1 MCSHDLLAH
10 SVMTHCQELGLR
22 VPEDISI
29 IGFDDL
35 QFCAYTNPPLTTI
48 KQNRIQLGK
57 SAFYAISSLLNNV
70 SISTLLL
77 HTELI
82 IRSSAST
89 VPDKAPVFYIK
100 NRTK

>member
-10 SVMTHCQELGLR
+10 AVMTHCQELGLR
-22 VPEDISI
+22 VPKDISI

-82 IRSSAST
+82 PRDST
-89 VPDKAPVFYIK
+89 GVVPDKAPIYNINNKK
-100 NRTK
+100 N